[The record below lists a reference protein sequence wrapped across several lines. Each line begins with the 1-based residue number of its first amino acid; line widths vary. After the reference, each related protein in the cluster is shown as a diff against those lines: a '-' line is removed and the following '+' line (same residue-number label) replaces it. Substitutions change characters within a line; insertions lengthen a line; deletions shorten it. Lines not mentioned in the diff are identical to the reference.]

1 MKQFTQLGRTATTPL
16 KRKLLHNSNLK
27 EIESFKSS
35 SLNTEQNLKTNT
47 KQKITYINEIK
58 NQSFDQDKTFVHPS
72 PIAFN
77 PIKMET
83 CHLEKT

>member
-16 KRKLLHNSNLK
+16 KRKLLHNSNLR

-35 SLNTEQNLKTNT
+35 SLNTEQNLKNT
-47 KQKITYINEIK
+47 KQKITYINEMK
-58 NQSFDQDKTFVHPS
+58 NQSVDQDKTFVHPL

-83 CHLEKT
+83 CQLEKT